1 MREKFI
7 IVPWPEVQ
15 ELMNEESFSN
25 HSYPINDARGL
36 NEYGPMSFFVE
47 EDWYN
52 RIIRIKDGK

>member
-7 IVPWPEVQ
+7 IVPWPESQ
-15 ELMNEESFSN
+15 ELMEEELFKE
-25 HSYPINDARGL
+25 HSYPINDIRGL
-36 NEYGPMSFFVE
+36 DDYGPISFFVE